1 MLLTSVA
8 ILALTAFTALLNR
21 LGAGATAADA
31 AATPV
36 GFQPRTHGG
45 GRPTPIA
52 KHMRLQTFDGSAAA
66 WGDWAFG
73 LKRAV
78 RSQSRDIFQIFEE
91 VEKRTELDED
101 QLVLDLVDVE
111 VERLSGEVYDI
122 LCQSVSGEAMAI
134 VRSVEDYRGF
144 QAWQKLHL
152 KYNLRTMARAIRLM
166 GEVAGPGLV
175 KDIKDAPAA
184 IQRWE
189 GKLKVLQRE
198 FSEMLSG
205 HMKIAILTSMMP
217 TVIQDSIYQNISE
230 KTLFVEIVEKVK
242 SWVGNRVA
250 TMSGRTPMMCAKW
263 PNGMKTDT
271 TKVATSVPSEPT
283 PSAIVVAASANKA
296 AQVSNGGY
304 QW

>member
-1 MLLTSVA
+1 MSHLRICSHIGFHRISENTRRCFHGSGA
-8 ILALTAFTALLNR
+8 SALTAPTV
-21 LGAGATAADA
+21 LGHRAMAVMLSDDLFGASLDRFGGGAAAAGAAAM
-31 AATPV
+31 PV
-36 GFQPRTHGG
+36 GFPPGTHGG
-45 GRPTPIA
+45 GRPTFMA

-78 RSQSRDIFQIFEE
+78 RSQSRDVFQILEE

-101 QLVLDLVDVE
+101 QLVLDLVDIE

-152 KYNLRTMARAIRLM
+152 KYKPRTMARAIRLM
-166 GEVAGPGLV
+166 GEVV
-175 KDIKDAPAA
+175 KDIKEVPAA

-198 FSEMLSG
+198 FGEKLSD
-205 HMKIAILTSMMP
+205 HMKIAILTSTMP
-217 TVIQDSIYQNISE
+217 TVIQDYTQNPG
-230 KTLFVEIVEKVK
+230 
-242 SWVGNRVA
+242 WA
-250 TMSGRTPMMCAKW
+250 TGSR
-263 PNGMKTDT
+263 
-271 TKVATSVPSEPT
+271 
-283 PSAIVVAASANKA
+283 
-296 AQVSNGGY
+296 
-304 QW
+304 